1 MYSLSRQLCRRI
13 SCRGLATVSSTLPK
27 ATPLGAVNGTF
38 GAEVS
43 NVDLTKPLSPPVIA
57 QLIKLQNQYGVL
69 AFRSTGL
76 DDDMHVRYSKSFGA
90 LESIHGVNKPR
101 RASSPHLYDAGNLD
115 AEGNIISKHS
125 RAWWHSKGN
134 GLWHTDSSF
143 NQHRSC
149 YSALRA
155 VEIPSSGGATLYA
168 DMRAAY
174 DDLPADVKQDLEGK
188 IGEHWIWHSRKLA
201 APEEFD
207 KPTDQEKITIPPAYH
222 TIVQTAPDT
231 SRKTLYIASHLR
243 RIIGMSNKESTQ
255 LIRYLLNHAQQ
266 PKYQL
271 KVQWKNIGDLVQ
283 WDNRCTMHRAT
294 AFEDQANRRDMRRTT
309 VYDNGPYVFGA
320 KLHLDAED
328 IDVLAGGTVDIAAQ
342 PTPETQTR
350 EEVEAL

>member
-1 MYSLSRQLCRRI
+1 M
-13 SCRGLATVSSTLPK
+13 
-27 ATPLGAVNGTF
+27 
-38 GAEVS
+38 
-43 NVDLTKPLSPPVIA
+43 
-57 QLIKLQNQYGVL
+57 
-69 AFRSTGL
+69 
-76 DDDMHVRYSKSFGA
+76 
-90 LESIHGVNKPR
+90 
-101 RASSPHLYDAGNLD
+101 
-115 AEGNIISKHS
+115 
-125 RAWWHSKGN
+125 
-134 GLWHTDSSF
+134 
-143 NQHRSC
+143 
-149 YSALRA
+149 
-155 VEIPSSGGATLYA
+155 EIPSSGGATLYA

-222 TIVQTAPDT
+222 TVVQMAPDT

-328 IDVLAGGTVDIAAQ
+328 VDVLAGGTVDIAAQ